1 MTDLPVVSSRP
12 LRAAVRASF
21 GETLERL
28 RGDRQRL
35 SAVLIAGIVGGLM
48 MTCLVA
54 HERGSGADAFAY
66 WTAVRTWLAG
76 GDPYH
81 PVAAVWPYAYPI
93 WMLPIFLPW
102 ALLPWPLAWAIWRTA
117 MIVLFCWSFVWAY
130 QRRPLPT
137 AIMLAVLAAPLGVVL
152 DSGNVSLFLTMALWM
167 SQSSGPRTAGF
178 IWALAT
184 SMKWIPAL
192 FLSLIRPA
200 ARRWGLV
207 LLAVGVVLSLL
218 TWQSTLGQLEVVGL
232 YGVPQT
238 AKGILTLRVDHLVYA
253 WALIPWL
260 WAYAGARPWRGW
272 LMRPLGARWQREQK
286 GAP

>member
-1 MTDLPVVSSRP
+1 MVFR
-12 LRAAVRASF
+12 
-21 GETLERL
+21 ETLDRL
-28 RGDRQRL
+28 RSDRQRCA
-35 SAVLIAGIVGGLM
+35 AVLITGIVGGLM
-48 MTCLVA
+48 VTCLVA
-54 HERGSGADAFAY
+54 HDSGAGADAFAY

-117 MIVLFCWSFVWAY
+117 MIFLFCWSFVWAY

-137 AIMLAVLAAPLGVVL
+137 AIMFALLAAPIGVVL
-152 DSGNVSLFLTMALWM
+152 DSGNISLFLTMGLWAA
-167 SQSSGPRTAGF
+167 QFTGPRTAGI

-192 FLSLIRPA
+192 FLPILAPA
-200 ARRWGLV
+200 ARRWGV
-207 LLAVGVVLSLL
+207 AFLAVGVLLSIL

-232 YGVPQT
+232 YGVPRT
-238 AKGILTLRVDHLVYA
+238 ANGILTLRLDHLVYA

-260 WAYAGARPWRGW
+260 WAYAGATRLRGW
-272 LMRPLGARWQREQK
+272 SMRPLGARQQREQK